1 MNAYTELITF
11 VSLSVS
17 VFQLQNGWADFN
29 EMGIMQL
36 EVNPNY

>member
-1 MNAYTELITF
+1 MNAFTELVT
-11 VSLSVS
+11 
-17 VFQLQNGWADFN
+17 FQLKNSWADFN